1 MIQLDDIQLDFKV
14 GSFQHKVIA
23 LLSKQDSEATD
34 LRRDTG
40 ATIRMD
46 RVREIL
52 NDMKRAKLITSTGT
66 DQWAITNQG
75 LHVSV
80 LMGSVPETSLVKKR
94 SKSDKMA
101 ELYQRED
108 YVPRELGM
116 TCLRQGAYDAFIL
129 PSRISN
135 ELHYPKGHKGSV
147 A

>member
-1 MIQLDDIQLDFKV
+1 MIQLEDIQLDFKV

-23 LLSKQDSEATD
+23 LLSKLDGDATE
-34 LRRDTG
+34 LRKSAG
-40 ATIRMD
+40 VTIRIE

-108 YVPRELGM
+108 YVPKELGM

-129 PSRISN
+129 PSRIGN
-135 ELHYPKGHKGSV
+135 ELHYPKGHKGAV